1 MLFSPPQPGQEP
13 APPSPASTARPDR
26 GFVFSFG
33 KNGGTAPSK
42 PSPKGGILSL
52 PHFSL
57 LQSLQA
63 EEQAKLKLSKVD
75 FFRDA
80 IRIRHSVLPQILP
93 SVLGITLWSAL
104 IFSADAFYGRQWKTS
119 STIVQPLSIVVGL
132 LLVFRTG
139 TCFEKWNEARKVW
152 AQAEAEGRSLGRWI
166 WLNADISVYARRLRK
181 KTRAIRLLSLF
192 FTALAHE
199 LREEYGVGY
208 PDYEGVLS
216 EEDCHRWESSCAV
229 LQPSHAAMHSTTGSG
244 ASLRQQEE
252 SSSSQAQPIMPPP
265 SLALYSLHQL
275 SLYLTAA
282 RASGMLD
289 LAGPAGFNYS
299 NTLISS
305 LTSAHASLHRIKAA
319 AIPAAYGIH
328 LKQCTAAYLLALPLT
343 LVTELGWKVIPFV
356 TLVAVTLL
364 GVVGINGELEVPF
377 GDDASDHNL
386 GLFCAAFRGEIE
398 LLVRGSEEGVGD
410 KEEICG

>member
-1 MLFSPPQPGQEP
+1 MQHKVSMADTLSSSSYDTARSTLRP
-13 APPSPASTARPDR
+13 STASVGASREEDL
-26 GFVFSFG
+26 GLSH
-33 KNGGTAPSK
+33 
-42 PSPKGGILSL
+42 GIEL
-52 PHFSL
+52 
-57 LQSLQA
+57 
-63 EEQAKLKLSKVD
+63 
-75 FFRDA
+75 
-80 IRIRHSVLPQILP
+80 
-93 SVLGITLWSAL
+93 
-104 IFSADAFYGRQWKTS
+104 
-119 STIVQPLSIVVGL
+119 
-132 LLVFRTG
+132 
-139 TCFEKWNEARKVW
+139 
-152 AQAEAEGRSLGRWI
+152 
-166 WLNADISVYARRLRK
+166 YARRLRK

-216 EEDCHRWESSCAV
+216 EEDRRKWESSCAV
-229 LQPSHAAMHSTTGSG
+229 LQPSHAGMHSTTGSG
-244 ASLRQQEE
+244 GEASSSGYDFSTLRSLAPDSMGTVKSMGRGRRQQQQKQQSEQDVEAGTTADRSSSATGWFRRRSQTPSAASHPTVAVSDADSGEATPLLRGTEPLPDAGASLGQQEG
-252 SSSSQAQPIMPPP
+252 SSSFQALPIMPPP